1 MEIAIIIGLIILSGV
16 FSGLTLGLMSLS
28 ASEVKRKADL
38 GNEHAKKIYP
48 VRKDG
53 NLLLSTLLVGNVL
66 VNSVL
71 SIFLGGLF
79 TGIFAVASSTA
90 LIVVFGEILPQAYCS
105 KYPLKV
111 GAKSIFLVKIF
122 RFVLYPVCWPIA
134 QGLDKLLGRE
144 MTTPFTKQELS
155 AIIDEHEKNPESNVD
170 ADEKMIMKGALEFS
184 DKEVEQIM
192 TPKKVVYMLEEGQEI
207 TPELLKEIKGRGH
220 TRIPV
225 YKKFKDNISN
235 MLLVKDLIYTDK
247 KIVGEVGRRKILK
260 VSVDTKLDILFNT
273 LIANKIHMA
282 IVLDHYETVVGV
294 VTMEDIVEEIIK
306 KEVVDETDQHE
317 DMRKQAET
325 V

>member
-1 MEIAIIIGLIILSGV
+1 MEIAIIVGLIALSGL
-16 FSGLTLGLMSLS
+16 FSGLTLGLMSLPT
-28 ASEVKRKADL
+28 ADIKRKADL
-38 GNEHAKKIYP
+38 GDQYAKKIYP

-53 NLLLSTLLVGNVL
+53 NLLLCTLLVGNVL

-71 SIFLGGLF
+71 SIFLGNMM
-79 TGIFAVASSTA
+79 TGIFAVAISTG
-90 LIVVFGEILPQAYCS
+90 LIFIFGEILPQAYCS
-105 KYPLKV
+105 RFPLKV
-111 GAKSIFLVKIF
+111 GAKSVFLVKMF
-122 RFVLYPVCWPIA
+122 TFVLYPICWPIA
-134 QGLDKLLGRE
+134 RGLDFLLGRE

-155 AIIDEHEKNPESNVD
+155 AIIDEHEKNPDSNVD

-225 YKKFKDNISN
+225 YKQFKDNISN

-247 KIVGEVGRRKILK
+247 KTVGEVGRRKIIK
-260 VSVDTKLDILFNT
+260 VSVDTKLDMLFNT
-273 LIANKIHMA
+273 LIANRIHMA
-282 IVLDHYETVVGV
+282 IVVDHYETVVGV

-325 V
+325 I